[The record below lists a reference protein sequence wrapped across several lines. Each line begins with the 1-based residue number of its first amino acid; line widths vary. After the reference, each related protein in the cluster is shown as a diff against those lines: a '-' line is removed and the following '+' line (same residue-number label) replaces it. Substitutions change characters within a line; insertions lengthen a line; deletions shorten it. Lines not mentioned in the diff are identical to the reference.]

1 MAKSQRKTILFVLIV
16 TALDTTGLGII
27 YPVLPQLIEDL
38 ANTDISKAATYGGW
52 LTFAYALMQFF
63 FAPVLGNLS
72 DRYGRRSVLLISLF
86 GFTID
91 YLFLAF
97 AQNIIWLFIGRI
109 IAGISGASYSVAA
122 ASVADISTDEDRT
135 KNFGYINAA
144 YSSGLI
150 IGPVIGGLLGQFG
163 THTPFIAAAVLSFGN
178 FIFGYFAFPET
189 LEKSNR
195 RKFELKR
202 ANPFGAFKH
211 LSRFPTII
219 TLIAAMFLMA
229 IAGHSMPSVWAYFT
243 IEKFDWNAELIGY
256 SLAFLGLLS
265 IIVQSWLVGTLA
277 KKLGDDKMTIFGL
290 LFSIT
295 GYLLIAFSNVE
306 WLLFPAMVINVI
318 GSVQRTG
325 FQSIISSRVS
335 KNEQG
340 ELQGGLSSLLG
351 LATIIAPPL
360 LTMVFTYFTK
370 DKNSDIYFPGAPY
383 LIASFLTI
391 ISLIIMLMNYK
402 TRRDINRVTKN

>member
-1 MAKSQRKTILFVLIV
+1 MTKSQRKTIIFVLIV

-38 ANTDISKAATYGGW
+38 VKTDISTAATYGGW
-52 LTFAYALMQFF
+52 LTFAYAVMQFF

-72 DRYGRRSVLLISLF
+72 DRYGRRSVLLISLL

-97 AQNIIWLFIGRI
+97 AQNITWLFIGRI
-109 IAGISGASYSVAA
+109 VAGITGASYSVAA
-122 ASVADISTDEDRT
+122 ASIADISTEENRT

-163 THTPFIAAAVLSFGN
+163 THIPFIAAAVLCFVN
-178 FIFGYFAFPET
+178 FVFGYFMFPET
-189 LEKSNR
+189 LDKSNR

-202 ANPFGAFKH
+202 ANPFGSFKH
-211 LSRFPTII
+211 LSKFPTIR
-219 TLIAAMFLMA
+219 TLIVAMFLMA

-243 IEKFDWNAELIGY
+243 IEKFGWDTELIGY
-256 SLAFLGLLS
+256 SLAILGLLS
-265 IIVQSWLVGTLA
+265 IIIQSWLVGILA
-277 KKLGDDKMTIFGL
+277 KRFGDEKMTILGL

-325 FQSIISSRVS
+325 FQSIISSQVS
-335 KNEQG
+335 KREQG
-340 ELQGGLSSLLG
+340 ELQGSLSSLLG
-351 LATIIAPPL
+351 LATIISPPV
-360 LTMVFTYFTK
+360 LTMIFTHFTK
-370 DKNSDIYFPGAPY
+370 DENTSIYFPGAPY
-383 LIASFLTI
+383 LLATLLTA
-391 ISLIIMLMNYK
+391 ISLLIMFVNYK
-402 TRRDINRVTKN
+402 RQKNIPKKE